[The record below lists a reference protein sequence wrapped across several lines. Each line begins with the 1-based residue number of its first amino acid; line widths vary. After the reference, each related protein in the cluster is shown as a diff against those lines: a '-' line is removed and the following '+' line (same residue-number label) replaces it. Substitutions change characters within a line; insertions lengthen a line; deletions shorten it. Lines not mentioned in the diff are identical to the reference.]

1 MAAFGLPDGVGI
13 SLTDS
18 EQSNYEARRESF
30 QRRDGYVLGVCG
42 GAL

>member
-13 SLTDS
+13 GLTDS

-30 QRRDGYVLGVCG
+30 QCRDRYVLGVR
-42 GAL
+42 